1 MKKRIMSVVCEL
13 LMLLVTFLFFS
24 PLLIMVFGAF
34 KDSAGAAMFDF
45 SIPTTWHFENFS
57 FVIENGNI
65 LRSFKNSIVLTGFSS
80 AAGVFVAAMAAFILA
95 RRKTKGSER
104 LYNYFL
110 VGMVAPLQIITT
122 YVVLTALH
130 FKGTFVGLIFVYIAI
145 NLPFNI
151 LMFTGF
157 VKGIPVEL
165 DEAAFL
171 DGANLYRVFFR
182 IIVPLLKPIFATS
195 FIIFVMSVW
204 NDFQLP
210 LYLLNT
216 PEKWTLPLT
225 VYNFFGMYYSS
236 WNYVFADMIITAIPI
251 LIVYLFA
258 QKYIVEGMTAGAIKG

>member
-110 VGMVAPLQIITT
+110 VGIVALVTDHHNLCGA
-122 YVVLTALH
+122 YGFA
-130 FKGTFVGLIFVYIAI
+130 FKRYICRI
-145 NLPFNI
+145 DI
-151 LMFTGF
+151 C
-157 VKGIPVEL
+157 
-165 DEAAFL
+165 
-171 DGANLYRVFFR
+171 LYCYQ
-182 IIVPLLKPIFATS
+182 S
-195 FIIFVMSVW
+195 SV
-204 NDFQLP
+204 
-210 LYLLNT
+210 
-216 PEKWTLPLT
+216 
-225 VYNFFGMYYSS
+225 
-236 WNYVFADMIITAIPI
+236 
-251 LIVYLFA
+251 
-258 QKYIVEGMTAGAIKG
+258 